1 MNKDKKEVDSSL
13 KDSAEKFR
21 EVGRVLKESEIR
33 LTRIV
38 RSVLG
43 LRVKPKE
50 DKP

>member
-1 MNKDKKEVDSSL
+1 MNNNKKEADSSL

-21 EVGRVLKESEIR
+21 EVGRVLKESEMRI
-33 LTRIV
+33 TRIA